1 MKLTCLILEE
11 RSGDSGMLPTYLSS
25 LSDQTE
31 VVAITQ
37 GVAAAET
44 AIRLHRPDLVFMHGK
59 LARRR
64 PDLEGSPTILLTNK
78 WWTLD
83 ELSASGAGCQLLTP
97 VSLDELLGMM
107 ERVTQHRKAQR
118 KSESGELHVMHNL
131 PEKEQR
137 AKVSI
142 PVVKGFNIVRLS
154 EIVMATSAGCYADV
168 HLTNGVKF
176 QASRSLKYLASELEP
191 LGFVRCH
198 DSFLVNTCEVIAYTK
213 GRGGTVAMSSGAEVP
228 VSRYRKELLME
239 VLMTSPSSSRV
250 SIPTEN

>member
-1 MKLTCLILEE
+1 MKLSCLILEE
-11 RSGDSGMLPTYLSS
+11 RSGDTGMLPTYLSS
-25 LSDQTE
+25 MSEQTE

-37 GVAAAET
+37 GVAAAEA

-59 LARRR
+59 LARRH
-64 PDLEGSPTILLTNK
+64 PELGGAPTILLTNK

-83 ELSASGAGCQLLTP
+83 ELTASGAGCQLLTP
-97 VSLDELLGMM
+97 VGLDELLGML
-107 ERVTQHRKAQR
+107 ERETTHRQGQK
-118 KSESGELHVMHNL
+118 KHESGELHLIQNL
-131 PEKEQR
+131 PEQTQR
-137 AKVSI
+137 NKVSI

-154 EIVMATSAGCYADV
+154 EIVMVTSAGSYADV
-168 HLTNGVKF
+168 HLLNGTKF

-198 DSFLVNTCEVIAYTK
+198 DSFLVNACEVVSYTK
-213 GRGGTVAMSSGAEVP
+213 GRGGTICMSTGAEVP

-239 VLMTSPSSSRV
+239 VLRSPSSRV